1 MGSAIFHGIRRS
13 GAIVACP
20 SGTKRLRRMADTFN
34 RPRVEGLR
42 LAPSALGPRRS
53 ALDPRPLDVGL
64 PMNCGLTYLS

>member
-1 MGSAIFHGIRRS
+1 
-13 GAIVACP
+13 
-20 SGTKRLRRMADTFN
+20 MADTFN